1 MFCEDFSGFAYEILL
16 VQRSMAFKPRGRER
30 EKRKREREK
39 ERRDLDLH
47 QDANGL
53 LVAAITLVV
62 DLNKRTERGTAL
74 HLPQAPSLSHF

>member
-1 MFCEDFSGFAYEILL
+1 MFSVDFSGFASEILL
-16 VQRSMAFKPRGRER
+16 VQHSMALKT
-30 EKRKREREK
+30 RKRERERERER

-62 DLNKRTERGTAL
+62 DPNKRTERGTAL

>member
-1 MFCEDFSGFAYEILL
+1 MLL
-16 VQRSMAFKPRGRER
+16 LMKSYLSSIQRLSKHEEEREGERER
-30 EKRKREREK
+30 

-74 HLPQAPSLSHF
+74 HLPQALSLSHF

>member
-1 MFCEDFSGFAYEILL
+1 MFCTDFSAFAYEILL
-16 VQRSMAFKPRGRER
+16 VQHPKAFQTRGRER
-30 EKRKREREK
+30 GRKRER

-74 HLPQAPSLSHF
+74 HLPQALSLSHF

>member
-1 MFCEDFSGFAYEILL
+1 MLCMDFSGFAYEIFTCP
-16 VQRSMAFKPRGRER
+16 AFNGFPTT
-30 EKRKREREK
+30 RKR

-62 DLNKRTERGTAL
+62 DLNKRTQRGTAL
-74 HLPQAPSLSHF
+74 HLPQALSLSHF